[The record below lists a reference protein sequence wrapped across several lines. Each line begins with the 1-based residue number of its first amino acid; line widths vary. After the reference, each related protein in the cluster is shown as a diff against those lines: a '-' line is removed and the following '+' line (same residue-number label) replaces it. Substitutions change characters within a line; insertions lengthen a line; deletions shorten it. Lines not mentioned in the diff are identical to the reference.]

1 MATADTSALNAAPVK
16 LPAEGDGPRTASQVL
31 ADGGSPTAGGAAA
44 ARVPPIK
51 PLEEQLRDVGLTVV
65 PACGPLSAYGADL
78 LNTSPLLQDMT
89 AQEADILGA
98 AMLLVRAEPGQVLI
112 REGDAGDW
120 MLLLLKGTVDVT
132 KRIAPL
138 FAPVDTPGGEAPPD
152 AAPSAASPASPG
164 SATAGSRI
172 AVIQRGAAVG
182 EMSMLDNEPR
192 YASCTAIEAV
202 EAGALSRHAI
212 ALLIRDH
219 PGVGAKLLVKITQ
232 LMAQR
237 LRNTSNQLV
246 KLLEKQ

>member
-16 LPAEGDGPRTASQVL
+16 LPAEGDGPRSASKVL
-31 ADGGSPTAGGAAA
+31 EDGGSPTAGGAAA
-44 ARVPPIK
+44 VSVPPIK
-51 PLEEQLRDVGLTVV
+51 PLEGQLRDAGLTVV

-138 FAPVDTPGGEAPPD
+138 SMSATPPVTPD
-152 AAPSAASPASPG
+152 PSTNAASTASVG
-164 SATAGSRI
+164 TDSRI

-202 EAGALSRHAI
+202 EAGALGRHAI

-246 KLLEKQ
+246 KLLQKQ